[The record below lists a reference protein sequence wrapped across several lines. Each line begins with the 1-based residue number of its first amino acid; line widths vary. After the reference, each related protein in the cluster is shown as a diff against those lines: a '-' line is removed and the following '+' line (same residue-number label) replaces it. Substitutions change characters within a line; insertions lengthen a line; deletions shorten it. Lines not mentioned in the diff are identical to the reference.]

1 MQLFIRNK
9 ISVAIGR
16 SLGERLR
23 SLGENSRS
31 YGPAGA
37 ALTGPMDV
45 GFDGMIAGS
54 WPRL

>member
-1 MQLFIRNK
+1 MQLFIRNQ

-16 SLGERLR
+16 SSGERSR
-23 SLGENSRS
+23 SLGENSGC

-37 ALTGPMDV
+37 ALIGAMDV

-54 WPRL
+54 WPGP